1 VRYRYVGD
9 HAIEIPIGDTRVQVG
24 PGDFIEMDSIAEEM
38 ESVFI
43 EAPESASAKAAPAD
57 TKGVSNDS

>member
-1 VRYRYVGD
+1 MRYRYVGN

-43 EAPESASAKAAPAD
+43 EAPEDVAPAPAT
-57 TKGVSNDS
+57 TKSSSKGGEE